1 MIYIK
6 EDEKVK
12 LYDITINKNKLKKIK
27 KDIINNC
34 STIEHKKEE
43 ASCYAALGWEPSIN
57 YEKGRQE
64 VRNLKKKLLRIEE
77 NKNYRYTYEAKENI
91 YELEYDLY
99 TYPDTDL
106 LLLINNA
113 IQGFEND
120 ACNLLMIASKVKPKK
135 NIDLNISVKT
145 TKDAQKA
152 KEKLDNI
159 LNAKKRIDDYMSAI
173 KNCIS
178 LVFVS
183 EIEYNTYREFYNFVD
198 KSLKEKIDK
207 KIRIKM

>member
-1 MIYIK
+1 MIYIT
-6 EDEKVK
+6 EDEKIKGYNV
-12 LYDITINKNKLKKIK
+12 IINKKGLKKIK

-34 STIEHKKEE
+34 SNIEHKKEE
-43 ASCYAALGWEPSIN
+43 ASCYAAMGWEPSIN

-77 NKNYRYTYEAKENI
+77 NKNYRYTYEAKEKI

-99 TYPDTDL
+99 TYPDADL

-113 IQGFEND
+113 IQGFEKD
-120 ACNLLMIASKVKPKK
+120 AFHLLMIASKVKSKE

-145 TKDAQKA
+145 REDAKA
-152 KEKLDNI
+152 AQELLDNL
-159 LNAKKRIDDYMSAI
+159 LNAKKNIEYYMPSI
-173 KNCIS
+173 KNYIS
-178 LVFVS
+178 LVLVS
-183 EIEYNTYREFYNFVD
+183 EIDYNTYKKFYSFVD
-198 KSLKEKIDK
+198 KDLKEKIDK